1 MMLTNQNTSIS
12 SITIID
18 HFSMFEVFRNN
29 NAGNDQENNDL
40 PFNVAFNIIDDETGT
55 SPPGIK
61 RFGRFVVTEYITNLV
76 D

>member
-1 MMLTNQNTSIS
+1 MDN
-12 SITIID
+12 
-18 HFSMFEVFRNN
+18 FSMFEAFRNN

-61 RFGRFVVTEYITNLV
+61 RFGRFVVT
-76 D
+76 